1 MRLTPVKVLLI
12 VFIAFIF
19 KTPVQAQL
27 QLPQQPN
34 QQQQQQRPQTYKIAG
49 VTVEG
54 NVFSDEQTIIALS
67 GLRPGEDMT
76 ADKLQLA
83 IKSIWQRQQ
92 FSNVD
97 ITIDRITSL
106 GAFLL
111 IKVEEFPRFAGLE
124 VHGNDN
130 LSLKDISDVVKK
142 GRGDILN
149 PYDIHLA
156 KNAIKK
162 LYEKEGILF
171 PIITSET
178 VATDTASYFRLI
190 INIKEGPE
198 YKIAGVDFI
207 GNTNFT
213 DDELLDSFEDTK
225 KNPWWKFWSSS
236 KFDNEKYEADK
247 KRLVGFYKSKG
258 FIDAEIVRDTVKL
271 DEQKEEAFVEIEVQ
285 EGNRVYVR
293 DVKFAG
299 NTVYQSDVL
308 ERRLGFKKGEE
319 FNQER
324 FEKNLEGNEDQ
335 TDVKSLYLDNG
346 YLGMQINRDI
356 QRVASDSVDIVLAV
370 NEGTRYTI
378 RRVEITGNTKTKD
391 KVIRRELYTRPGDYF
406 DRSAIIRSVRGLG
419 VLNYFTPEALK
430 PDVKMVDNTSVDVVY
445 AVEERSTDTF
455 NASLGYAGALGLT
468 GSVGFTFNNFSISE
482 PLKGG
487 SGQVFN
493 FNWEIGQG
501 SRIRTFSLGFTEPWL
516 LDEPTTLGFNLYDRR
531 QQFGYDLRQTG
542 LFVNLGRRFRFPDD
556 YFRGDWSVGFRRNDL
571 KSESTSF
578 YKTGVTTEATLSQT
592 ISRISL
598 DNIVFPTSGSRFSF
612 STQFAGG
619 ALGIGSVDYLKNGLN
634 FETITPL
641 AQIEGQNRLVLYL
654 SSELGYLTSFKN
666 DQNIPP
672 LERYQ
677 MGGNG
682 LGGAANVTPL
692 RGYEDQRIGPFENG
706 QPVGGRVMMRHVAET
721 RFAISLNPIPIYVTA
736 FAEAGNVWTTLEET
750 DPFNLKRSA
759 GFGLRL
765 LINPIGLLGFDYG
778 YGFDPVGNFGDKSGW
793 RFHFQFGR

>member
-1 MRLTPVKVLLI
+1 MRLTPGKIFSVLI
-12 VFIAFIF
+12 IF
-19 KTPVQAQL
+19 LLLKNPVSAQL
-27 QLPQQPN
+27 QLPQQQPSP
-34 QQQQQQRPQTYKIAG
+34 QQQRPQTYKVAG
-49 VTVEG
+49 ITVEG

-67 GLRPGEDMT
+67 GLRPGEDIT
-76 ADKLQLA
+76 ADKLQAA
-83 IKSIWQRQQ
+83 IKNIWQRQQ
-92 FSNVD
+92 FSNVE
-97 ITIDRITSL
+97 IVIDRITSV

-111 IKVEEFPRFAGLE
+111 IRVEEFPRFAGLE
-124 VHGNDN
+124 VRGNEE
-130 LSLKDISDVVKK
+130 LSFKEISDAVKK
-142 GRGDILN
+142 SRGDILN
-149 PYDIHLA
+149 PYDAYLA
-156 KNAIKK
+156 KTAIRK

-171 PIITSET
+171 PIIET
-178 VATDTASYFRLI
+178 EIVATDTASYNRLVI
-190 INIKEGPE
+190 TIKEGPE
-198 YKIAGVDFI
+198 YKVAGVDFI
-207 GNTNFT
+207 GNETFS
-213 DDELLDSFEDTK
+213 DDELIDSFEDTK

-236 KFDNEKYEADK
+236 DFNVEKYEADK
-247 KRLVGFYKSKG
+247 KRLINFYKSKG
-258 FIDAEIVRDTVKL
+258 FIDTEIVRDTVKL
-271 DEQKEEAFVEIEVQ
+271 EEQREEAYIEIEVR

-293 DVKFAG
+293 DIQFAG
-299 NTVYQSDVL
+299 NTVYPEEVL
-308 ERRLGFKKGEE
+308 ERRLGFKTGEE

-324 FEKNLEGNEDQ
+324 FERNLEGNEEQ
-335 TDVKSLYLDNG
+335 IDVKSLYLDNG
-346 YLGMQINRDI
+346 YLGMQINKDI
-356 QRVASDSVDIVLAV
+356 RRVAADSVDIVLSV
-370 NEGTRYTI
+370 NEGTRFTI
-378 RRVEITGNTKTKD
+378 RKVDIVGNTKTKD

-419 VLNYFTPEALK
+419 VLNYFNPEALR
-430 PDVKMVDNTSVDVVY
+430 PDVRVVDNTRVDVVY

-455 NASLGYAGALGLT
+455 NASLGYAGALGIT
-468 GSVGFTFNNFSISE
+468 GSVGFTFNNFSIAE

-487 SGQVFN
+487 AGQVFN

-516 LDEPTTLGFNLYDRR
+516 LDEPTTLGFNIFDRR
-531 QQFGYDLRQTG
+531 QQFGFDLRQTG
-542 LFVNLGRRFRFPDD
+542 LYVNLGRRFRFPDD

-578 YKTGVTTEATLSQT
+578 YRQGITTEVTLSQT

-598 DNIVFPTSGSRFSF
+598 DNLIFPTSGSRFSL

-619 ALGIGSVDYLKNGLN
+619 ALGIGNVDYLKNGLN

-641 AQIEGQNRLVLYL
+641 MQIDGQNRLVLYL
-654 SSELGYLTSFKN
+654 SSELGYLTSFKS
-666 DQNIPP
+666 DTNIPP

-692 RGYEDQRIGPFENG
+692 RGYPDQVIGPLENG
-706 QPVGGRVMMRHVAET
+706 RPVGGRVMMRHVAET

-736 FAEAGNVWTTLEET
+736 FAEAGNVWASLEET

-759 GFGLRL
+759 GVGLRL